1 MRSPTPEPSAH
12 EHGNTRDAESGG
24 RVWKRPRER
33 RTHTR
38 VGCVPL
44 DPHGIECE
52 YRTAEHAYHAHKA
65 TTLPDHNVVATA
77 PSALL
82 ARQRGNR
89 ITLRSGWD
97 TARYEAMLTVLCAQ
111 HPYARTELLDTT
123 DVALLVMEAGEWGA
137 SDGQNLLGR
146 ALMRVRTELQTH
158 TTS

>member
-1 MRSPTPEPSAH
+1 MSTATRATPSLVVAFGSVLGNGAPTP
-12 EHGNTRDAESGG
+12 
-24 RVWKRPRER
+24 VW
-33 RTHTR
+33 
-38 VGCVPL
+38 VAFPL

-52 YRTAEHAYHAHKA
+52 YRTAEHTYHAHKA